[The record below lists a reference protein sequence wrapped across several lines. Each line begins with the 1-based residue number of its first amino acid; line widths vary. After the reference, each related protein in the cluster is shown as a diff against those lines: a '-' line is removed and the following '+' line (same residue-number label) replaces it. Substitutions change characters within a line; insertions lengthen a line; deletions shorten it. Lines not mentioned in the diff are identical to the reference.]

1 MHHEHTA
8 QSCTESRCLRRRRA
22 FCPSSSS
29 RPLPFLLRFVFDI
42 SGPSHYFLIISSLF
56 HNSLFLCSFQYPECF
71 SAQSA
76 QLEHTFIT
84 FIISA
89 FSQHIKLLSFTWMFL
104 LLCQLC
110 RFNGG
115 LFLKPPPKPPPPTIH
130 LSAQHLVS
138 QIMS

>member
-1 MHHEHTA
+1 MSTPPKAVLNPGACGDEELSVHLH
-8 QSCTESRCLRRRRA
+8 LLVL
-22 FCPSSSS
+22 F
-29 RPLPFLLRFVFDI
+29 PFFFALFLTF
-42 SGPSHYFLIISSLF
+42 SGPSHYFLIISSLL

-115 LFLKPPPKPPPPTIH
+115 LFLKPPPNLHPPLFIYQPSI
-130 LSAQHLVS
+130 LSVR
-138 QIMS
+138 